1 MIEELAQEIYSAQSL
16 TPQVYPFVECENLPE
31 QAKENYIEQARYLS
45 KHFHITP
52 RGETDD
58 GH

>member
-16 TPQVYPFVECENLPE
+16 IPQVYPFIEWENLPE

-52 RGETDD
+52 RGETD